1 MIWLHLKR
9 PGSRSGQRRPG
20 LCHYWV
26 MPDGM
31 DLALLRRLVGGVVA
45 TLPDHYTH
53 RELGEACERLGLPEP
68 PSEDGYSKRQRVN
81 HSFADLPDT
90 GLPDVA
96 KRILASSEPPR
107 PDAETRNAIQ
117 DVLWADRGA
126 IEIPRRTRRE
136 IARDLVLDGLGIKPD
151 RLMALLDRLW
161 VLGSPMDPWTAPSS
175 SLRERIDRHVF
186 RFPGDWSAEEL
197 FEELGAFEAGDARF
211 GKFLEGLA
219 SADVIPDEPAQRRI
233 VAAVNRHLLPAGAEL
248 RETGTDGGYPV
259 FSVVSTR
266 MARTRTPKNLIF
278 ASPDKPDIRF
288 TDAIDND
295 IEIVADADKVL
306 VYDRPI
312 AASGLRW
319 RDLQAWWQDAHQ
331 IADDDEAKRSLYRR
345 LTGSLPPNSP
355 PQRNLFDLYY
365 EIHGAT
371 VRDLPALL
379 PEVWLHW
386 DPKTAHDRGRDALLR
401 FRMDFLLLLPHG
413 QRVVLEVDG
422 SHHYASPDGRRPD
435 PAKYAVG
442 VRGDRDLKLAGYE
455 VFRFGA
461 TELQHREQARDLLQA
476 FFADMFRRFDVTPAS
491 G

>member
-1 MIWLHLKR
+1 MV
-9 PGSRSGQRRPG
+9 SGDR
-20 LCHYWV
+20 
-26 MPDGM
+26 

-45 TLPDHYTH
+45 TLGDHYTH
-53 RELGEACERLGLPEP
+53 GGLGEACERLGLPEP
-68 PSEDGYSKRQRVN
+68 PGKDGHSKRERVE
-81 HSFADLPDT
+81 HSFAALPDA

-96 KRILASSEPPR
+96 ERILASGKPPQ
-107 PDAETRNAIQ
+107 PDAATRNTIQ
-117 DVLWADRGA
+117 DVLWAGQGA
-126 IEIPRRTRRE
+126 IEIPKRTRRE
-136 IARDLVLDGLGIKPD
+136 IAQDLDLDGLAIKPD
-151 RLMALLDRLW
+151 RFMALLDSLW
-161 VLGSPMDPWTAPSS
+161 VLDHPFDPWANGSFG
-175 SLRERIDRHVF
+175 LRGQIDQHVL
-186 RFPGDWSAEEL
+186 RNPEDWSAEDL

-219 SADVIPDEPAQRRI
+219 SADVIPDEPAQRRV

-266 MARTRTPKNLIF
+266 MVRARTPKNLIF
-278 ASPDKPDIRF
+278 ASPEKPDIRF

-295 IEIVADADKVL
+295 IEIVANADKVL

-319 RDLQAWWQDAHQ
+319 RDLQAWWKDAQQ
-331 IADDDEAKRSLYRR
+331 IASHDQAKTSLYRR
-345 LTGSLPPNSP
+345 LASSLPRTSP
-355 PQRNLFDLYY
+355 PQRNLFALYH
-365 EIHGAT
+365 EIHGAA

-386 DPKTAHDRGRDALLR
+386 DHKTAKERGRDALLR

-422 SHHYASPDGRRPD
+422 AHHFASPDGRRPD
-435 PAKYAVG
+435 PARYADG

-461 TELQHREQARDLLQA
+461 SELHDREQARDLLQA
-476 FFADMFRRFDVTPAS
+476 FFVDLFQRFGVTPT

>member
-1 MIWLHLKR
+1 
-9 PGSRSGQRRPG
+9 
-20 LCHYWV
+20 

-45 TLPDHYTH
+45 TLPGHYTH

-68 PSEDGYSKRQRVN
+68 PGEDGHSKRQRVS
-81 HSFADLPDT
+81 HSFADLLDADLL
-90 GLPDVA
+90 GVA
-96 KRILASSEPPR
+96 ERILASSEPPQ
-107 PDAETRNAIQ
+107 PDAATRNAIQ
-117 DVLWADRGA
+117 DMLWAGRGV

-136 IARDLVLDGLGIKPD
+136 IARDLGLGSLGIKPD
-151 RLMALLDRLW
+151 PFMALLDRLW
-161 VLGSPMDPWTAPSS
+161 VLGSPLDPWTDPSS
-175 SLRERIDRHVF
+175 SLRARIDRHVF
-186 RFPGDWSAEEL
+186 RNPGDWSTEDL
-197 FEELGAFEAGDARF
+197 CEELGAFEAGDARF

-219 SADVIPDEPAQRRI
+219 SAEVIPDEPAQRRV
-233 VAAVNRHLLPAGAEL
+233 VAAANRHLLSAGAEL

-266 MARTRTPKNLIF
+266 VARARAPKNLIF
-278 ASPDKPDIRF
+278 ASPEKPDIRF
-288 TDAIDND
+288 IDAIDND
-295 IEIVADADKVL
+295 IEIVSNADRAL

-312 AASGLRW
+312 AVGGLRW
-319 RDLQAWWQDAHQ
+319 RDLQAWWKDAQH

-345 LTGSLPPNSP
+345 LVGSLPRNSP
-355 PQRNLFDLYY
+355 PQRNLFDLYH
-365 EIHGAT
+365 EIHGAA

-386 DPKTAHDRGRDALLR
+386 DPKTAHERGRDALLR
-401 FRMDFLLLLPHG
+401 FRMDFLLLLPHR

-422 SHHYASPDGRRPD
+422 SHHYASPDGRRAD
-435 PAKYAVG
+435 PTKYADG

-461 TELQHREQARDLLQA
+461 IELQHRQRARDLLEA
-476 FFADMFRRFDVTPAS
+476 FFADLFRRFEVTPAP